1 MSAHTEGHIEPKAR
15 NWRFKLGIFLICV
28 AVALWILVPIA
39 ASAGLSSAR
48 VAAMTGMIFIV
59 NKVLLLLVIAV
70 MGKAGFQQLK
80 GTIFGYFR
88 LAPETSI
95 GPARYNLGLVMFC
108 LPLISGW
115 LEPYIDAVA
124 PGLRPNMWQLQ
135 LLGDLMFFASFFV
148 LGGNFWEKIRSLFIR
163 GTRVVYRADD
173 GA

>member
-1 MSAHTEGHIEPKAR
+1 MSAQIENTKPQAG
-15 NWRFKLGIFLICV
+15 NWRFKLGILLICT
-28 AVALWILVPIA
+28 AIGLWIIVPLA
-39 ASAGLSSAR
+39 ASAGLSTTK
-48 VAAMTGMIFIV
+48 VAAMTGVIFIV

-80 GTIFGYFR
+80 ATVFGYFR
-88 LAPETSI
+88 LSPETSI

-108 LPLISGW
+108 LPLVSAW

-135 LLGDLMFFASFFV
+135 LVGDVMFLASFFV

-163 GTRVVYRADD
+163 GGRISYGSKGSV
-173 GA
+173 